1 MPSFYLCSIR
11 HFCAT
16 SLATRKVVDG
26 ELHVYF
32 ITNLTRW
39 PKITISRCHQFF
51 FQYFQ
56 KYKSTSSLFS
66 RNPFICS
73 TVKDLC
79 LCNCGRIDSWSLL
92 HIAMLQ
98 KINHLSLQWLIQ
110 KCWRILLQAGRTQN
124 HCSLIL
130 SPPQI
135 KKIRK
140 SPLLPSI
147 DVIVLVN
154 VFEKWILTSA
164 KFVSCQRRNA
174 SPNNLE
180 NLQLLAFG
188 LAEECSIIKP
198 LWVP

>member
-1 MPSFYLCSIR
+1 MKFVLP
-11 HFCAT
+11 T
-16 SLATRKVVDG
+16 LAG
-26 ELHVYF
+26 LS
-32 ITNLTRW
+32 
-39 PKITISRCHQFF
+39 KITISWCHQFF

-56 KYKSTSSLFS
+56 KYKSTSSLLS

-98 KINHLSLQWLIQ
+98 IINNLSLQWLIQ

-135 KKIRK
+135 KKIQK
-140 SPLLPSI
+140 PPLLPSI
-147 DVIVLVN
+147 DFIVLVN
-154 VFEKWILTSA
+154 SFEKWTLISA
-164 KFVSCQRRNA
+164 KFVSCQRRNT

-188 LAEECSIIKP
+188 LAEECSIIKT